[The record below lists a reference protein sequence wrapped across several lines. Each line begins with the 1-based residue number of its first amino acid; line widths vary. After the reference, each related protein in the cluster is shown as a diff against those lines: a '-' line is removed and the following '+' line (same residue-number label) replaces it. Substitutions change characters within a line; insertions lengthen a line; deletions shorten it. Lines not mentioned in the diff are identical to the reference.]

1 MKEEI
6 KSMDKKRIG
15 ICVVLFLMVA
25 VFTGCVEEEPKIKGR
40 IEEIEEER
48 IIIDGDDSDWHK
60 LGIQPVL
67 TSPNDLNIS
76 DEVDIKTLY
85 LATDGEK
92 IYALMELYGNVSAMD
107 YIYGIALS
115 PNKTIEFEIEN
126 TWLSVRTE
134 GGDCVFDGRL
144 SNYPL
149 YFNSSC
155 AVRGKNI
162 EFICEGTTPSY
173 IISEYGSNDFKPL
186 TPYTLMDKS
195 VDFNIY
201 GVRLACYSA
210 IDKEPIERVEKRSP
224 KISDIIPKI

>member
-1 MKEEI
+1 MKRVE
-6 KSMDKKRIG
+6 SMDKKMIG
-15 ICVVLFLMVA
+15 VCVVLFLIVV
-25 VFTGCVEEEPKIKGR
+25 VFACGCIEEEPKIKGG
-40 IEEIEEER
+40 IEEIKEEK
-48 IIIDGDDSDWHK
+48 IIIDGDDSEWHK

-92 IYALMELYGNVSAMD
+92 IYAMMELYSNVSAMD

-115 PNKTIEFEIEN
+115 PNKTIESEYDN
-126 TWLSVRTE
+126 TWLSVRIE
-134 GGDCVFDGRL
+134 GGDCRFDGRL
-144 SNYPL
+144 INNPL

-186 TPYTLMDKS
+186 TPYTLMEKS
-195 VDFNIY
+195 MDFDIY

-210 IDKEPIERVEKRSP
+210 VDEEPIERIDKRSP
-224 KISDIIPKI
+224 KISDVIPKI

>member
-1 MKEEI
+1 MDKKMIGVCIVVFLIVVVFTCGCIEEEKIKGGIEEI
-6 KSMDKKRIG
+6 K
-15 ICVVLFLMVA
+15 
-25 VFTGCVEEEPKIKGR
+25 EEK
-40 IEEIEEER
+40 

-67 TSPNDLNIS
+67 TSLNDLNIS
-76 DEVDIKTLY
+76 DEVDIKTIY

-115 PNKTIEFEIEN
+115 PNRTIESEIEN
-126 TWLSVRTE
+126 TWLSVRIE
-134 GGDCVFDGRL
+134 GGDCRFDGRYIN
-144 SNYPL
+144 SPL

-173 IISEYGSNDFKPL
+173 ILSEYGSKDIKPL

-210 IDKEPIERVEKRSP
+210 IDKEPIERIEKRSP